1 MRLSHCGR
9 SRATSVAVSRMGT
22 ATRYMARIFMY
33 RMMSGSIFMKPNRM
47 MSAITQRI
55 TVVATVHLAIAYLPV

>member
-1 MRLSHCGR
+1 
-9 SRATSVAVSRMGT
+9 MGT